1 MIGHYGA
8 SHHFHVTRLSSEL
21 AKINWAHSIRGIGV
35 SIIAVFVPIYL
46 LNLGNPLPKVIFYHL
61 LCGVSWLFFIYPA
74 YRLLFKVGGNLLMA
88 IGSIL
93 TIIQLGVLLTIP
105 AFGWPLW
112 LPALLWGA
120 AAAPYW
126 YAFRVNFASGINL
139 EKTGKEVGLSAALY
153 LAACGVAPAIGG
165 IVGSTVG
172 ITATYAVAIGLC
184 LAAVVPLL
192 NRPYPLVQRPGSFR
206 QVELNK
212 VWKDFVSNLFNT
224 ADDFVQVTAWPLL
237 TFFVIPSYA
246 GVGIIS
252 TITVVSAILISAYVG
267 RREGSK
273 GERHFIKE
281 GSYLMAVVSGLRLLV
296 QNALHI
302 TGINFLYGASRAMVD
317 TPYNSRYYE
326 RAKAGRTLEYICS
339 MQLASAVG
347 WIIIASVLY
356 VLVLLLPDNLA
367 LLVALSLVVPASL
380 GIQLMR

>member
-1 MIGHYGA
+1 M
-8 SHHFHVTRLSSEL
+8 L
-21 AKINWAHSIRGIGV
+21 
-35 SIIAVFVPIYL
+35 
-46 LNLGNPLPKVIFYHL
+46 
-61 LCGVSWLFFIYPA
+61 FIYPA

-105 AFGWPLW
+105 VFGWPLW
-112 LPALLWGA
+112 VPAPLWGA

-153 LAACGVAPAIGG
+153 LAAQVAPAIGG

-184 LAAVVPLL
+184 LAAVVPLF
-192 NRPYPLVQRPGSFR
+192 NRPHPLAQRPGSFR
-206 QVELNK
+206 QVDLNK

-281 GSYLMAVVSGLRLLV
+281 GSYLMAAVSGLRLLV

-356 VLVLLLPDNLA
+356 VLVLMLPANLA
-367 LLVALSLVVPASL
+367 LLIAPLW
-380 GIQLMR
+380 